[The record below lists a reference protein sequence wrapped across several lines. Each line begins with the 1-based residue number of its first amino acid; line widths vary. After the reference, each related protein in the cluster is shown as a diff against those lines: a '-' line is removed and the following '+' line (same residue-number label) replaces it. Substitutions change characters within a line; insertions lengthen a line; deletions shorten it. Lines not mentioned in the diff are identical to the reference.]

1 MQRSDRGSRVRHK
14 SSGSRSWCSSSSEDP
29 IERAR
34 ERALEDDLEH
44 GVSVVP
50 VASTNLGIVKKRFSS
65 FIRKRFVGYSIVG
78 AFVLALGLATLTTL
92 VEVGHVNQIIAG
104 LCSTVVSVE
113 VNFFLNWR
121 INWRDRKTKL
131 IRAWPAFHA
140 TRVFAL
146 TANQILYTVLV
157 AGGTYYL
164 AATGVTT
171 TLSIFWNYYLNDKVA
186 FRQQRET

>member
-1 MQRSDRGSRVRHK
+1 VN
-14 SSGSRSWCSSSSEDP
+14 
-29 IERAR
+29 
-34 ERALEDDLEH
+34 
-44 GVSVVP
+44 VVP
-50 VASTNLGIVKKRFSS
+50 VASSNLGIVKKRFSS

-78 AFVLALGLATLTTL
+78 AFVLGLGLATLTTL

-121 INWRDRKTKL
+121 INWRDRRTRL

-157 AGGTYYL
+157 AGGVYYL

-171 TLSIFWNYYLNDKVA
+171 TLSVVWNYYLNDKVA
-186 FRQQRET
+186 FRQQDEK